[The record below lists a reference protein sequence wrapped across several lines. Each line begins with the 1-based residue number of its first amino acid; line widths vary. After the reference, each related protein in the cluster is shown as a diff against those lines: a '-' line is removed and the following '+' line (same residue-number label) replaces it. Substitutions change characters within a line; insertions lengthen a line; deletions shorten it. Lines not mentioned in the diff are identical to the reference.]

1 MDDEEAAARGPRI
14 RRADYVLMGLVAVV
28 LLGVAIWLGI
38 AQANKPVRWSDVGFA
53 VVSDT
58 EAEAT
63 FEVLL
68 YIDDP
73 VLCHVQAMNS
83 SFAVVGVAT
92 VDVDPADG
100 ATQRVTTPMVT
111 TERATTAVV
120 DYCEPAA
127 DS

>member
-14 RRADYVLMGLVAVV
+14 RRTDYVLMGLVAVV

-38 AQANKPVRWSDVGFA
+38 AQASKPVRWSDIGFFVA
-53 VVSDT
+53 SPS

-68 YIDDP
+68 YVDDP
-73 VLCHVQAMNS
+73 VVCYVQALNS
-83 SFAVVGVAT
+83 SFAVVGVTT

-100 ATQRVTTPMVT
+100 ATQRVSASMST
-111 TERATTAVV
+111 TEQATTAVV
-120 DYCEPAA
+120 DYCEPAP
-127 DS
+127 